1 MVELSKAN
9 IVLLF
14 LIFSTTVFAQKRELQ
29 FSHLT
34 SQDGLGSNTV
44 FAILQDS
51 KGFLWIGTWDGLCR
65 YDGYNFKVYTTNEN
79 DSTTISDNKI
89 RTMCESENGDLWIGT
104 WYNGLNKY
112 DAKTEKFTRYLY
124 DEQNPSS
131 ISDNNITCLWEDK
144 SDHLWVGTLSGLN
157 KFDLKSQTFAHFI
170 HDPDNPESLSDNS
183 VYSICEERY
192 GLLWIGTAK
201 GGLNLFDKEKE
212 TFKYYKYNP
221 VNSKSLSGNWIMSLL
236 EDHSGDLYIGTA
248 SSGLNKFEK
257 RSEEFF
263 RYSSVTNQTNCSN
276 EVWDLFED
284 SDRTL
289 WIGTNNGGLSILDRE
304 SGVFSCFMQNSDDPR
319 SLSDNTI
326 TSIYE
331 DRTGILWLGTWNGG
345 LNKYNKY
352 EKKFITFSHESNDP
366 NSLSTNS
373 IYPIY
378 VDSFGDL
385 WIGTDIG
392 GINRRVKDT
401 NKFEQFVNNSNN
413 PYSISSNVIYS
424 ICEDSIG
431 NIWVATDF
439 GGLSK
444 FDREKKRFLH
454 FRHNPQNPSSILS
467 DRVSQVFIDNRGDL
481 WIGYSIDGLS
491 KLPVGKSEFIHY
503 RHDPAN
509 PKSISSGMVF
519 AVNEDKYGGLW
530 FGTNGGGLN
539 KFNRKSKEFIHY
551 NNDPDDPLS
560 LSNDE
565 VSVIQIASNGIMWI
579 GTSGGGLNKFDKDS
593 ETFQRYKT
601 DDGLPS
607 DMICGI
613 LEDGKGNL
621 WISSF
626 KGLSKFNPETE
637 TFRNFSSADGL
648 AGDEFNTWSYFK
660 DKNGTMYFGG
670 TNGLNVFHPDSLND
684 NPFLPSVVITD
695 FQILHKPVAVG
706 YDPLWDRTILENSL
720 SETDTLELNHYE
732 NIITF
737 EFASLDFRNPV
748 RNQYAY
754 FLDGFDKEWT
764 YTDAKNRYATYTNL
778 DPGEYVFRVIGSNN
792 DGLWNKEGNSIAIFI
807 NPPWWSTWWAYML
820 YGAVLVLLVV
830 SMRGYDLRRQRL
842 KHQLEL
848 EHEHAEK
855 LQEVDRMKSH
865 FFANISHE
873 FRTPLTLILGPAER
887 IISECPNESLTRQ
900 ANMIKK
906 NANRL
911 LGLIN
916 QLLELSKL
924 ESGKLKFSAS
934 RNNICSFVKGIAMS
948 FESIAESKDIV
959 LKVILEKEE
968 IPVYF
973 DKEKMEQ
980 IIINVI
986 SNAFKFTH
994 EGGKISVRVKENE
1007 NYTADITV
1015 RDTGIGIPQKE
1026 IPKIFDR
1033 FYQVDGTHT
1042 REHEGTGIGMALT
1055 KELVELHKGE
1065 IEIDSAV
1072 GEWTEVR
1079 ITLPLGKSHLTEDEI
1094 IEKDE
1099 THHQIGSRNEDQIEI
1114 AMTDEIPE
1122 RERLDDRTIILIV
1135 EDNSELR
1142 GYVKEAISMDYHVE
1156 EAMNGEQGL
1165 RKAEKLIPDLI
1176 ISDIMMPVMDGKEMT
1191 KRLKTDEKT
1200 SHIPIIHLTAKS
1212 DQESKIEGLESGAD
1226 AYVTK
1231 PFSIQELQVRIKT
1244 LIESRRKLQEKFSKG
1259 EILAKPE
1266 VKKLSKLD
1274 QNYMTR
1280 LLEVVNSN
1288 LSKEEFSIEEIGEE
1302 VGMSRSQIYRKLKA
1316 ITGKSP
1322 SLFLR
1327 SVRLTKAK
1335 EMIQNKEA
1343 TISEISFKV
1352 GFSSPAYFSRCFKEE
1367 YGYSPS
1373 DLNL

>member
-1 MVELSKAN
+1 MLELSKAN
-9 IVLLF
+9 IVFLF
-14 LIFSTTVFAQKRELQ
+14 LIISAIAFAQKKELQ

-44 FAILQDS
+44 FTILQDS
-51 KGFLWIGTWDGLCR
+51 KGFLWIGTYDGLCR
-65 YDGYNFKVYTTNEN
+65 YDGYNFKVYRTIEN
-79 DSTTISDNKI
+79 DSTSISDNKI
-89 RTMCESENGDLWIGT
+89 RVMCESENGDLWIGT
-104 WYNGLNKY
+104 WNNGLNKY
-112 DAKTEKFTRYLY
+112 DPKTERFTRYLY
-124 DEQNPSS
+124 DENDRLS
-131 ISDNNITCLWEDK
+131 ISDNKILSLWFDK
-144 SDHLWVGTLSGLN
+144 TGYLWVGTQEGLN
-157 KFDLKSQTFAHFI
+157 KYDFESQTFTHYFN
-170 HDPDNPESLSDNS
+170 DPGDPESLSDNA

-192 GLLWIGTAK
+192 GLLWIGTGK

-212 TFKYYKYNP
+212 TFKSYKYSSID
-221 VNSKSLSGNWIMSLL
+221 SKTISGNWIMNLF
-236 EDHSGDLYIGTA
+236 EDRDGILWIGTA
-248 SSGLNKFEK
+248 SGGFCKFDKQSEK
-257 RSEEFF
+257 FI
-263 RYSSVTNQTNCSN
+263 RYSNEAKFSFCS
-276 EVWDLFED
+276 ETIWDLYED
-284 SDRTL
+284 SEGIF
-289 WIGTNNGGLSILDRE
+289 WIGTDNGGLSILNRINGE
-304 SGVFSCFMQNSDDPR
+304 FSCYIQNSSKPQ
-319 SLSDNTI
+319 SLNDNTI
-326 TSIYE
+326 TSICE
-331 DRTGILWLGTWNGG
+331 DRTGILWFGTWNGG

-352 EKKFITFSHESNDP
+352 EKKFTNITHDSNDP

-373 IYPIY
+373 IFSIF

-385 WIGTDIG
+385 WLGTDIA
-392 GINRRVKDT
+392 GINRKIRGS
-401 NKFEQFVNNSNN
+401 NKFKNYLKNLDNPNSVG
-413 PYSISSNVIYS
+413 SNTINS
-424 ICEDSIG
+424 FCEDSVG
-431 NIWVATDF
+431 NIWIATDF
-439 GGLSK
+439 GGLNK
-444 FDREKKRFLH
+444 FIRKENRFVH
-454 FRHNPQNPSSILS
+454 FKHYSDDPSSIIK
-467 DRVSQVFIDNRGDL
+467 DRVSQLFIDHRGDL
-481 WIGYSIDGLS
+481 WIGYDSDGISKLS
-491 KLPVGKSEFIHY
+491 KGDTIFVHY
-503 RHDPAN
+503 HNDPEN
-509 PKSISSGMVF
+509 QKSISQGTVF
-519 AVNEDKYGGLW
+519 AINEDNEGNLW

-539 KFNRKSKEFIHY
+539 KFNRNSEEFIHY
-551 NNDPDDPLS
+551 KNDPDDPLS
-560 LSNDE
+560 LSKDE
-565 VSVIQIASNGIMWI
+565 VSVIHIASNGIMWI
-579 GTSGGGLNKFDKDS
+579 GTTGGGFNRFDS
-593 ETFQRYKT
+593 ENNTFQRYRIQ
-601 DDGLPS
+601 DGLPS

-613 LEDGKGNL
+613 LEDEKGNL
-621 WISSF
+621 WISTY

-637 TFRNFSSADGL
+637 SFKNFISADGL
-648 AGDEFNTWSYFK
+648 AGDEFNNWAYFK
-660 DKNGTMYFGG
+660 DKDGIMYFGG

-684 NPFLPSVVITD
+684 NPFPPPVVITD

-706 YDPLWDRTILENSL
+706 YDSLWDRTILTNSI
-720 SETDTLELNHYE
+720 SETTELYLNHDD
-732 NIITF
+732 NILTF
-737 EFASLDFRNPV
+737 EFAALDFRNPG

-754 FLDGFDKEWT
+754 FLEGFDKDWT
-764 YTDAKNRYATYTNL
+764 LTDAKKRYATYTNL
-778 DPGEYVFRVIGSNN
+778 DPGEYVFRVKGSNN
-792 DGLWNKEGNSIAIFI
+792 DGLWNKEGASIALFI
-807 NPPWWSTWWAYML
+807 NPPWWLTWWAYML
-820 YGAVLVLLVV
+820 YGAALVLLVV
-830 SMRGYDLRRQRL
+830 SIRGYDLKRQRL

-848 EHEHAEK
+848 EHDHAEK
-855 LQEVDRMKSH
+855 LQEVDRMKSR

-900 ANMIKK
+900 ANMIKR

-916 QLLELSKL
+916 QLLDLSKL

-934 RNNICSFVKGIAMS
+934 QNNICAFVKGIAMS
-948 FESIAESKDIV
+948 FESIAERKDII

-980 IIINVI
+980 ILINVI

-994 EGGKISVRVKENE
+994 EGGKVSVRVKETE
-1007 NYTADITV
+1007 NNTVEITV
-1015 RDTGIGIPQKE
+1015 RDTGIGIPQNE
-1026 IPKIFDR
+1026 LPKIFDR

-1055 KELVELHKGE
+1055 KELVDLHKGE
-1065 IEIDSAV
+1065 IEIDSVV
-1072 GEWTEVR
+1072 GEWTEVK
-1079 ITLPLGKSHLTEDEI
+1079 ITLPLGKYHLSEDEI
-1094 IEKDE
+1094 IEK
-1099 THHQIGSRNEDQIEI
+1099 EDSLNQFDNRKKDQVEI
-1114 AMTDEIPE
+1114 ALTDEIPE

-1142 GYVKEAISMDYHVE
+1142 EYVKEAISMDYHVE

-1176 ISDIMMPVMDGKEMT
+1176 ISDIMMPVMDGNEMT
-1191 KRLKTDEKT
+1191 KRIKTDEKT
-1200 SHIPIIHLTAKS
+1200 SHIPIIQLTAKS

-1274 QNYMTR
+1274 QNYMAR
-1280 LLEVVNSN
+1280 LLEVVNTN

-1327 SVRLTKAK
+1327 SVRLNKAK

-1352 GFSSPAYFSRCFKEE
+1352 GFASPAYFSRCFKEE
-1367 YGYSPS
+1367 FGYSPS
-1373 DLNL
+1373 DLN